1 MKLTIIGSGNVATHL
16 AKASVAAGHEIVQI
30 WSRKKEHAQLLTQ
43 LVGGDAIEDL
53 EQLNPDVDCIL
64 LAIPDD
70 AICSLSK
77 QLRVEETLVAH
88 TSGSVPLSVLKDIG
102 PLHGVI
108 YIPQTFVRNV
118 EMEYSQLPF
127 CIEGSSVEVTEKL
140 EILAKSISPNV
151 YHIDS
156 DRRQWLHLASVM
168 VNNFGNA
175 LNALASQILGQH
187 QIPFSTIQPLIEAT
201 ADKSRL
207 SVQQGIN
214 LWQLQTGPAVRNDEE
229 TIARH
234 QELLKNED
242 SVLKLYNLMTDLIR
256 QQFPLHEKA

>member
-16 AKASVAAGHEIVQI
+16 AKAFVAAKHEIVQI

-43 LVGGDAIEDL
+43 LVGGDAFEDL
-53 EQLNPDVDCIL
+53 EQLNPN

-77 QLRVEETLVAH
+77 QLRVEKTLVAH
-88 TSGSVPLSVLKDIG
+88 TSGSVPLSILKDIG

-156 DRRQWLHLASVM
+156 EHRQWLHLASVM

-175 LNALASQILGQH
+175 LNALASQMLSQH